1 MDDNRIIDGYAV
13 LHAIRIDGAEQ
24 IVAEK
29 NNHYRLYRV
38 ERVSGLGLEE
48 YAVVFADRDYL
59 KAMRE
64 FTRRIN
70 SALDG
75 LDLSRVYRGSPLVD
89 FRLEAEDCVPGGMD
103 ADLRGKVVAIK
114 SEVLSP
120 EYRSGSYQL
129 MLAEGGF
136 GCAPNARGQS
146 VFCKELYS
154 GESVRWARADILGVV
169 DESCSHGPK
178 RSSPSCGSLLARISR
193 GENRAANLCRKTKR
207 TNPINQAGAVTSGSH
222 FGRKTT

>member
-13 LHAIRIDGAEQ
+13 LHTIWIDGAEQ

-29 NNHYRLYRV
+29 DHQYRLYRG
-38 ERVSGLGLEE
+38 ERVSGLGIEE
-48 YAVVFADRDYL
+48 YTVVFEDRDYL

-75 LDLSRVYRGSPLVD
+75 LDLSRVYRGSPLMD
-89 FRLEAEDCVPGGMD
+89 FRLNLEDCVSGGM
-103 ADLRGKVVAIK
+103 ANDLRGKVVAIK
-114 SEVLSP
+114 AEILSP
-120 EYRSGSYQL
+120 EYRAGSYQL

-136 GCAPNARGQS
+136 GCSPNARGQS

-154 GESVRWARADILGVV
+154 GESACWGRTDILGVV
-169 DESCSHGPK
+169 DES
-178 RSSPSCGSLLARISR
+178 LLPTWAKEKLSR
-193 GENRAANLCRKTKR
+193 LREPAPRESVVDKIRAAKPVREQEPQSPKHHKSEPER
-207 TNPINQAGAVTSGSH
+207 
-222 FGRKTT
+222 

>member
-1 MDDNRIIDGYAV
+1 MDDKRIIDGYAV

-29 NNHYRLYRV
+29 DHHYRLYRG
-38 ERVSGLGLEE
+38 ERVSSLGLEE
-48 YAVVFADRDYL
+48 YTVVFEDRDYL

-64 FTRRIN
+64 FTRRID

-75 LDLSRVYRGSPLVD
+75 LDLSRVYRGSRLVD
-89 FRLEAEDCVPGGMD
+89 YRLEAEDCVSGGMD
-103 ADLRGKVVAIK
+103 ADLKSKVVAIK
-114 SEVLSP
+114 AEVLSP

-136 GCAPNARGQS
+136 GCSPNSRGQS

-154 GESVRWARADILGVV
+154 GESVRWARSDLLGVIAENTLPAWAKEKLAKLREPALR
-169 DESCSHGPK
+169 ESVLGK
-178 RSSPSCGSLLARISR
+178 I
-193 GENRAANLCRKTKR
+193 RAAKAQPEQERKVLKPHKSEPER
-207 TNPINQAGAVTSGSH
+207 
-222 FGRKTT
+222 

>member
-1 MDDNRIIDGYAV
+1 MDDKRIIDGYAV

-29 NNHYRLYRV
+29 DHQYRLYRG

-48 YAVVFADRDYL
+48 YTVVFEDRDYL

-89 FRLEAEDCVPGGMD
+89 FRLEAEDCVLGGMD

-114 SEVLSP
+114 AVALSP
-120 EYRSGSYQL
+120 EYRAGSYQL

-169 DESCSHGPK
+169 DESLLPTWAKEKLSKLREPVQRESVVERIRTAKPVREHEAQPPK
-178 RSSPSCGSLLARISR
+178 PHKSELER
-193 GENRAANLCRKTKR
+193 
-207 TNPINQAGAVTSGSH
+207 
-222 FGRKTT
+222 

>member
-29 NNHYRLYRV
+29 DHQYRLYRG

-48 YAVVFADRDYL
+48 YTVVFEDRDYL

-89 FRLEAEDCVPGGMD
+89 FRLETEDCVPGGMVD
-103 ADLRGKVVAIK
+103 DLRGKVVAIK
-114 SEVLSP
+114 AEVLSP
-120 EYRSGSYQL
+120 EYRAGSYQL

-154 GESVRWARADILGVV
+154 GESVRWARAGILGVI
-169 DESCSHGPK
+169 DEALIPTWAK
-178 RSSPSCGSLLARISR
+178 EKLAKLREPAPRESVVEKI
-193 GENRAANLCRKTKR
+193 RAAKPVREQEPKAPKNHK
-207 TNPINQAGAVTSGSH
+207 SGPE
-222 FGRKTT
+222 R